1 MTAGWYQSPMD
12 PTGTRRWWDGAQ
24 WTNQVQ
30 SPVQAPPTPPRPR
43 QLASIPHRIAARVA
57 DSIIFG
63 IALTF
68 LHQAWIPVV
77 YDEATLA
84 EYTTEWGSLTFPSV
98 LLEGDIAGTALLVS
112 VVVGVLWELYWL
124 LSEGASPGK
133 QLLGLYVLD
142 PTSEL
147 GRVEPVTALKRVVH
161 RPVEI
166 IPFGA
171 IILGALSAVSL
182 FFMFQDRDQHQ
193 SVMDRVAG
201 TTVRRL
207 PPGSPRFTPWFRVW
221 ICLILLIFAAAV
233 VTEFLGIRN

>member
-68 LHQAWIPVV
+68 LHQTWIPVV

-142 PTSEL
+142 PTSE
-147 GRVEPVTALKRVVH
+147 
-161 RPVEI
+161 
-166 IPFGA
+166 
-171 IILGALSAVSL
+171 SAA
-182 FFMFQDRDQHQ
+182 RK
-193 SVMDRVAG
+193 
-201 TTVRRL
+201 
-207 PPGSPRFTPWFRVW
+207 PP
-221 ICLILLIFAAAV
+221 LHAV
-233 VTEFLGIRN
+233 VPRVDLPDLADLCGRRGHRVPRHPELRNSIDRFWGAA